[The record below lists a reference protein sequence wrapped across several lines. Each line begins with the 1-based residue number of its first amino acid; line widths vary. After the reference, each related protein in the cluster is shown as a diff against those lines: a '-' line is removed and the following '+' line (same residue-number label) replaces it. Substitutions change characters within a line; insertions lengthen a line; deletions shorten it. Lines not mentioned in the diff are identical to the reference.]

1 MKVRELRSAPQIHNI
16 KSQIYPIHTRMVS
29 LVSFHLW
36 DIQPLHHFMNVLVSV
51 VTEIHIWTNQHN
63 TLSKKKIKDTSS
75 CWKPC
80 LHPWPSMSLF
90 YVDPL
95 QSSQDMQDKSHFNLW
110 QQACFSLLSSASL
123 LTSPE
128 AMRGLAPQVKA
139 TEGASSVPSFYG
151 FPLLEQNLPVFDQS
165 PSLNKLCNFI
175 SQVACKEKPVSW
187 LHFVGK
193 SHESQGV
200 TTQCCKNII
209 DISGLFYILAFCWEI
224 IFTPAKCNNTQ
235 NASHWHLSFPV
246 VLQAYAFFCIGSLK
260 WTSASFTIQEV
271 AGLESS
277 TKNLH
282 IAVV

>member
-1 MKVRELRSAPQIHNI
+1 
-16 KSQIYPIHTRMVS
+16 
-29 LVSFHLW
+29 
-36 DIQPLHHFMNVLVSV
+36 
-51 VTEIHIWTNQHN
+51 
-63 TLSKKKIKDTSS
+63 
-75 CWKPC
+75 
-80 LHPWPSMSLF
+80 MSLF

-139 TEGASSVPSFYG
+139 SEGASSVPSFYG

-209 DISGLFYILAFCWEI
+209 DISGLFYLHFVEKLFSHQQNVTIHRMLLTGIWVFQLCYKFMHFSALDPWSGQVLVLLYKKLQGWSHPQKTFILLWYNWNSLRLWLKLSQLEI
-224 IFTPAKCNNTQ
+224 KRSPVNTNETWQ
-235 NASHWHLSFPV
+235 QITW
-246 VLQAYAFFCIGSLK
+246 
-260 WTSASFTIQEV
+260 
-271 AGLESS
+271 
-277 TKNLH
+277 
-282 IAVV
+282 